1 MKPRIG
7 PHTFI
12 YNGMN
17 SLDYG
22 LTTSGEDTW
31 TRPKPDVK
39 RIQVPGR
46 NGDLIQLGNRFEN
59 VDIKYRCGIIKD
71 LQQNFDAFNA
81 RLLKEPGYHRL
92 EDSYHPQ
99 HFRMAVF
106 ESALDPEVMYKALS
120 GQVEITF
127 NCKPQMFLKSGEQE
141 TACTNGAILYNPTD
155 YPSQPIIRFTPSSSS
170 GSGYIAINGVT
181 ISFSAVGTAGVT
193 DTVLDCERQDIY
205 TSSTKANRNNY
216 FVLEDGEFFTL
227 APGRNTVTYSGLS
240 GTPYIKPC
248 WWTV

>member
-1 MKPRIG
+1 MNFKSRC
-7 PHTFI
+7 FI

-17 SLDYG
+17 ALDFG
-22 LTTSGEDTW
+22 LTVSGEDTW

-59 VDIKYRCGIIKD
+59 VDIKYRCGIVKD
-71 LQQNFDAFNA
+71 LRQNFDAFNA

-92 EDSYHPQ
+92 EDSYHPE

-120 GQVEITF
+120 GSVEISF

-141 TACTNGAILYNPTD
+141 LSCANGAILYNPTD
-155 YPSQPIIRFTPSSSS
+155 YPARPVIRFTPQSSS

-181 ISFSAVGTAGVT
+181 ISFSAVGSAGVT
-193 DTVLDCERQDIY
+193 ETIMDCERQDIY
-205 TSSTKANRNNY
+205 AASTSANRNNY
-216 FVLEDGEFFTL
+216 FVLEDGDFFTL
-227 APGRNTVTYSGLS
+227 EPGRNTVAYSGLS
-240 GTPYIKPC
+240 GQPRIKPC